1 MTVLCMNLFHYQNI
15 LEMRNKKKLKQ
26 SFNKLQ
32 RQIIRGVLSII
43 GISLIIIFIFGNHGV
58 LELYQLSKKR
68 QQIQEEIVLLR
79 QQRIDLEKE
88 KSLLKND
95 KKHIEKLAREKYRM
109 AKPNERIFK
118 VIDKDR

>member
-1 MTVLCMNLFHYQNI
+1 
-15 LEMRNKKKLKQ
+15 MRNKKRLKQ

-32 RQIIRGVLSII
+32 KQLFRGVLSII
-43 GISLIIIFIFGNHGV
+43 GISLVIIFIFGNHGV
-58 LELYQLSKKR
+58 IELYQLSKKR

-79 QQRIDLEKE
+79 QQRINLEKE

-118 VIDKDR
+118 VIEKDR

>member
-1 MTVLCMNLFHYQNI
+1 
-15 LEMRNKKKLKQ
+15 MRNKKKLKQ

-32 RQIIRGVLSII
+32 RQLVRGTLSII

-58 LELYQLSKKR
+58 IELYQLSKKR
-68 QQIQEEIVLLR
+68 QQIQKEIALLR
-79 QQRIDLEKE
+79 QQKINLEKE
-88 KSLLKND
+88 KSLLRND

-118 VIDKDR
+118 VIEKDR

>member
-1 MTVLCMNLFHYQNI
+1 
-15 LEMRNKKKLKQ
+15 MRSKKKLKQ
-26 SFNKLQ
+26 KFNKLQ
-32 RQIIRGVLSII
+32 KQLIRGVLSII

-58 LELYQLSKKR
+58 IELYQLSKKR
-68 QQIQEEIVLLR
+68 QQIQEEIVILR
-79 QQRIDLEKE
+79 QQKIDLEKE

>member
-1 MTVLCMNLFHYQNI
+1 
-15 LEMRNKKKLKQ
+15 MRNKKKLKQ

-32 RQIIRGVLSII
+32 RQLIRGVLSII

-58 LELYQLSKKR
+58 IELYQLTKKR
-68 QQIQEEIVLLR
+68 QQIQEEIVILR
-79 QQRIDLEKE
+79 QQKINLEKE

-109 AKPNERIFK
+109 ARPSERIFK
-118 VIDKDR
+118 VIEKDR

>member
-1 MTVLCMNLFHYQNI
+1 M
-15 LEMRNKKKLKQ
+15 KS

-32 RQIIRGVLSII
+32 KQLIRGILTLI

-58 LELYQLSKKR
+58 IELYKLSKKR
-68 QQIQEEIVLLR
+68 QQIQKEIVLLR
-79 QQRIDLEKE
+79 QQKINLEKE

-95 KKHIEKLAREKYRM
+95 KKYIEKLAREKYRM

>member
-1 MTVLCMNLFHYQNI
+1 M
-15 LEMRNKKKLKQ
+15 KS

-32 RQIIRGVLSII
+32 KQLIRGILTLI

-58 LELYQLSKKR
+58 IELYKLSKKR
-68 QQIQEEIVLLR
+68 QQIQKEIVLLR
-79 QQRIDLEKE
+79 QQKIKLEKE

-95 KKHIEKLAREKYRM
+95 KKYIEKLAREKYRM

>member
-1 MTVLCMNLFHYQNI
+1 
-15 LEMRNKKKLKQ
+15 MRNKKKLKS

-32 RQIIRGVLSII
+32 RQLIRGVLTII
-43 GISLIIIFIFGNHGV
+43 GISLIIVFIFGNHGV
-58 LELYQLSKKR
+58 VELYQLSKKR
-68 QQIQEEIVLLR
+68 QQIQKEIVLLR
-79 QQRIDLEKE
+79 QQKIDLEKE

>member
-1 MTVLCMNLFHYQNI
+1 
-15 LEMRNKKKLKQ
+15 MRNKKKQKR

-32 RQIIRGVLSII
+32 RQLIRGVLSIV

-58 LELYQLSKKR
+58 IELYQLSKKR
-68 QQIQEEIVLLR
+68 QQIQKEIVILR
-79 QQRIDLEKE
+79 QQKIDLEKE
-88 KSLLKND
+88 KSLLKNN

-118 VIDKDR
+118 VIDKDH

>member
-1 MTVLCMNLFHYQNI
+1 
-15 LEMRNKKKLKQ
+15 MRNKKKLKQ

-32 RQIIRGVLSII
+32 KRLIRGVLSII

-58 LELYQLSKKR
+58 IELYQLSKKR
-68 QQIQEEIVLLR
+68 KQIQKEIVHLR
-79 QQRIDLEKE
+79 QKKIDLERE

-109 AKPNERIFK
+109 AKPSERIFK
-118 VIDKDR
+118 VIEKDG

>member
-1 MTVLCMNLFHYQNI
+1 
-15 LEMRNKKKLKQ
+15 MRNKRKQKQ

-32 RQIIRGVLSII
+32 RQLIRGVLTII

-58 LELYQLSKKR
+58 MELYKLSKKR
-68 QQIQEEIVLLR
+68 QQIQQEIVLLR
-79 QQRIDLEKE
+79 QQKIDLEKE

-118 VIDKDR
+118 VIEKDR

>member
-1 MTVLCMNLFHYQNI
+1 
-15 LEMRNKKKLKQ
+15 MRNKKINQ
-26 SFNKLQ
+26 SFSKLQ
-32 RQIIRGVLSII
+32 KQLIRGVLSII
-43 GISLIIIFIFGNHGV
+43 GISLIIIFVFGNHGV
-58 LELYQLSKKR
+58 IELYQLSKKR

-79 QQRIDLEKE
+79 QQKIDLEKE

-118 VIDKDR
+118 VINKDR

>member
-1 MTVLCMNLFHYQNI
+1 
-15 LEMRNKKKLKQ
+15 MRSKKKLKQ

-32 RQIIRGVLSII
+32 RRLIRGVLSII
-43 GISLIIIFIFGNHGV
+43 GVSLIIIFIFGNHGV
-58 LELYQLSKKR
+58 IELYQLSKKR
-68 QQIQEEIVLLR
+68 QQIQKEIILLR
-79 QQRIDLEKE
+79 KQKIDLEKE

-118 VIDKDR
+118 VTEKNR

>member
-1 MTVLCMNLFHYQNI
+1 
-15 LEMRNKKKLKQ
+15 MRNKKKLKP

-32 RQIIRGVLSII
+32 KQLIRGILTLI

-58 LELYQLSKKR
+58 IELYKLSKKR
-68 QQIQEEIVLLR
+68 QQIQKEIVLLR
-79 QQRIDLEKE
+79 QQKIDLEKE

-95 KKHIEKLAREKYRM
+95 KKHIERLAREKYRM

>member
-1 MTVLCMNLFHYQNI
+1 
-15 LEMRNKKKLKQ
+15 MRNKKKLKQ

-32 RQIIRGVLSII
+32 KRLIRGVLSII

-58 LELYQLSKKR
+58 IELYQLTKKR
-68 QQIQEEIVLLR
+68 KQIQKEIVHLR
-79 QQRIDLEKE
+79 QKKIDLERE

-118 VIDKDR
+118 VIDKDH